1 MRTPQT
7 AAEMIINNDLDSTL
21 IPSFTRVF
29 FFVFFFSL
37 HEGFRDTKATL
48 SPHRL

>member
-21 IPSFTRVF
+21 VPSFTRVF
-29 FFVFFFSL
+29 FFSFSL

>member
-21 IPSFTRVF
+21 IPSFTHVF
-29 FFVFFFSL
+29 FFFSL